1 MELKLVKYEINRL
14 HYERIIPKKVTELK
28 ASFTA
33 RTVKSKDKDKRDCN
47 IEFTLASKDSDVIN
61 VGLEITASFDIDGV
75 IDDEQQFEYSAMEKI
90 YPYIREAVANLTH
103 TAEISA
109 LFLPVE
115 MIPMKKDNN

>member
-1 MELKLVKYEINRL
+1 M
-14 HYERIIPKKVTELK
+14 
-28 ASFTA
+28 
-33 RTVKSKDKDKRDCN
+33 
-47 IEFTLASKDSDVIN
+47 
-61 VGLEITASFDIDGV
+61 EITASFDIDGV